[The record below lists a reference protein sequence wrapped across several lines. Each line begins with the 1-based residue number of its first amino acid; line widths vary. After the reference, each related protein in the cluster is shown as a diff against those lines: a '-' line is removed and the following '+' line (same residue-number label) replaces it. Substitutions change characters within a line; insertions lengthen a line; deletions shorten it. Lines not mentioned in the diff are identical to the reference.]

1 MQATLQAIESY
12 ERSEYSAFDAMYDG
26 DDQLHVECLAHGRPV
41 RNDYGVPGSPVWYE
55 IEDIII
61 DEFVV
66 NGTTHTFKTLAKE
79 FGDDMTDKL
88 HEICSE
94 VAAEKGE
101 WE

>member
-1 MQATLQAIESY
+1 MQTTVQAIESY
-12 ERSEYSAFDAMYDG
+12 ERSEHSAFDALYDG
-26 DDQLHVECLAHGRPV
+26 DDQLHVEVVACGNAV
-41 RNDYGVPGSPVWYE
+41 RNDYGVPGSPVWHE

-66 NGTTHTFKTLAKE
+66 NGTTYTIKSLTKEYGADLA
-79 FGDDMTDKL
+79 DKL
-88 HEICSE
+88 HEICAE